1 VTAEPGPLRIE
12 QLTDRVVV
20 TLDRPA
26 VRNAI
31 DQSTVDALHEVCALL
46 EADPRPMLLTGSGG
60 VFAAGADIAQLRQRR
75 RDDALAA
82 INRTV
87 FDRIARLPMPTVAAV
102 DGYALGGGAELA
114 YACDVRIAS
123 TRSRF
128 GNPEPGLG
136 ILAAAGAAYRL
147 PDLIGRSAAKAVL
160 LAGHMLDAEAAYR
173 LGLVMEITA
182 PDELISRAHAVV
194 DRICAQSALA
204 LRITKLV
211 ADSSGPHPLADDLAQ
226 AILFETE
233 DKDHRMTEFLERRK
247 R

>member
-1 VTAEPGPLRIE
+1 VTAEPPPLRTDV
-12 QLTDRVVV
+12 LADRVVV

-26 VRNAI
+26 VRNVI
-31 DQSTVDALHEVCALL
+31 DQATVDALHEVCASL

-60 VFAAGADIAQLRQRR
+60 VFAAGADIRQLRERR
-75 RDDALAA
+75 RDQALAG
-82 INRTV
+82 INRRV
-87 FDRIARLPMPTVAAV
+87 FDRIAHLPLPTVAAV
-102 DGYALGGGAELA
+102 DGLALGGGAELA
-114 YACDVRIAS
+114 YACDVRVAS
-123 TRSRF
+123 TRAMF

-160 LAGHMLDAEAAYR
+160 LAGHVLDADAALR
-173 LGLVMEITA
+173 LGLVMEVTS
-182 PDELISRAHAVV
+182 PDELMDRAHAVL

-204 LRITKLV
+204 LRVTKLV
-211 ADSSGPHPLADDLAQ
+211 TDAAGAHPVADDLAQ

-233 DKDHRMTEFLERRK
+233 DKDKRMTAFLERRK